1 MRHHIPFPLSA
12 ASDLQNTL
20 VLLCALEINEA
31 ALAREEK
38 RSRGVNS
45 PTAHGRQGAPTK
57 VILAHEALDSDTPG
71 KAGP

>member
-1 MRHHIPFPLSA
+1 MASSQTLSYVPP
-12 ASDLQNTL
+12 SS
-20 VLLCALEINEA
+20 EA
-31 ALAREEK
+31 ALVREEK